1 LLCSLNGPLK
11 SSSCRS
17 EIQDDRHDKQLFN
30 IGLDGKMNK
39 VILRDYDPYK
49 IWIFVL
55 VENSRWLQPQNIT

>member
-1 LLCSLNGPLK
+1 
-11 SSSCRS
+11 
-17 EIQDDRHDKQLFN
+17 
-30 IGLDGKMNK
+30 MNK